1 MQELLVL
8 GLVPG
13 TNIQITF
20 AVWLGFMISLAL
32 LYARFAVRKYQLIPK
47 LAVTVL
53 LMLQT
58 RRQPA

>member
-8 GLVPG
+8 GLIPG

-20 AVWLGFMISLAL
+20 MMWLVLVIGIVVSIGISMAKRRHTL
-32 LYARFAVRKYQLIPK
+32 QK
-47 LAVTVL
+47 LVVTTF